1 MNSNS
6 TDKTPTPAEELRIA
20 AQTIRDAAKVATA
33 GPWKAS
39 PVWSGR
45 SHAKSAVYSHAH
57 RAGSVESEVVAS
69 GLRDRAGGIVQPGNA
84 VWIAAV
90 HPGMAEPLAEWLEH
104 EAYMAEKRGLSV
116 EGNTFHAIKVARA
129 INGTAS

>member
-1 MNSNS
+1 VTNDE
-6 TDKTPTPAEELRIA
+6 TCADELFAAAKTLRE
-20 AQTIRDAAKVATA
+20 AAKVATA

-57 RAGSVESEVVAS
+57 RAGSTESEVVAS

-90 HPGMAEPLAEWLEH
+90 HPGLADPLAAWLER
-104 EAYMAEKRGLSV
+104 EALWTEQV
-116 EGNTFHAIKVARA
+116 GNGIPRDLEALAVARA
-129 INGTAS
+129 INSA